1 MKPLVT
7 PIVLVLLF
15 VAALPFAAVAAPPPA
30 PPPEPAHVL
39 TIETAPPD
47 AEVTIDRKATS
58 RTPAEFSLKPGQ
70 HLVVLKKEGFRTEY
84 RTVTID
90 EAVLRTPLRLDLDA
104 IKGLLLADSSPSGA
118 DVTVDDLSYG
128 RSPCLVTTL
137 PTGVHKVTYTLA
149 GYRPKTVEVNLDGH
163 TPVKA
168 FAELISDTAT
178 LHLTCEIEGVQ
189 IQLNGIPRDPP
200 PCTIDRIPAGN
211 VVLEA
216 TAEGYEPYTQ
226 IMQLAEG
233 EEQNVAIALKRKPA
247 ILQVVSLP
255 DKSRVY
261 VDNDFRG
268 ETPLELKDLALGEHR
283 VRVEHPGHD
292 PNARTVNLEAGKRRV
307 EEFRLQANTGR
318 LLLTTEPDGVT
329 VIINGAERGKTAAAE
344 GQGIRASAPFAVE
357 NLDEGQFALKLVR
370 PGFYEASQPFEVKR
384 GETTTIHIALKRRF
398 IPNYEVVTPTG
409 VRRGV
414 LDSLTKDSIR
424 LETAPGIFSVY
435 NVSEIISHR
444 RLPDSADGSGK

>member
-1 MKPLVT
+1 MNHVSC
-7 PIVLVLLF
+7 IVVFLSSAFTLSL
-15 VAALPFAAVAAPPPA
+15 FAAPPA

-39 TIETAPPD
+39 AIETTPSD
-47 AEVTIDRKATS
+47 AEATVDRKATS
-58 RTPAEFSLKPGQ
+58 QTPAEFSLKPGK
-70 HLVVLKKEGFRTEY
+70 HLVVLKKEGYRTEY
-84 RTVTID
+84 RTVAID
-90 EAVLRTPLRLDLDA
+90 EALLRTPLRVELEPVR
-104 IKGLLLADSSPSGA
+104 GLLLADSSPAGA
-118 DVTVDDLSYG
+118 DVMVDDLSYG

-137 PTGVHKVTYTLA
+137 PTGPHKVTYTLA

-168 FAELISDTAT
+168 FAELLSDTAT
-178 LHLTCEIEGVQ
+178 LHLTCEVEGVQ
-189 IQLNGIPRDPP
+189 VQLNGIPRDPP

-233 EEQNVAIALKRKPA
+233 EEQRVAIALKRKPA
-247 ILQVVSLP
+247 ILQVVSIP
-255 DKSRVY
+255 EKSRVY

-283 VRVEHPGHD
+283 VRVEHAGHD
-292 PNARTVNLEAGKRRV
+292 PNARTVHLEPGKRRI

-318 LLLTTEPDGVT
+318 LLITTEPDGVT
-329 VIINGAERGKTAAAE
+329 VIINGVERGKTPAAE

-357 NLDEGQFALKLVR
+357 DLGEGEFVLKAVKA
-370 PGFYEASQPFEVKR
+370 GFYEATRNIRVKR
-384 GETTTIHIALKRRF
+384 GETTTLHVPLKRRF
-398 IPNYEVVTPTG
+398 IPNYEVVTPAG

-414 LDSLTKDSIR
+414 LDSLTKDTIR

-435 NVSEIISHR
+435 NLSEVTSHH
-444 RLPDSADGSGK
+444 RLPDSADAAGR